1 MGRCTYVRPAA
12 SPSVVICCRSASQ
25 SYRDP
30 LQRQPIRVEERL
42 AGGDASGVSAQQRSA
57 INPKKILI
65 SVFGFVSNCIGLTVG
80 LP

>member
-42 AGGDASGVSAQQRSA
+42 AGGDASGVSAQSA
-57 INPKKILI
+57 VNPKNILI